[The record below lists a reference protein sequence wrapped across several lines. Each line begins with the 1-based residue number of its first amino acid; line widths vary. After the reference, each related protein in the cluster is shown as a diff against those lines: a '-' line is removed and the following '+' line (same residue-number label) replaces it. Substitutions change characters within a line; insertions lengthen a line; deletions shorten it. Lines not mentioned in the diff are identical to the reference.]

1 MTAISGA
8 TLNFTFDK
16 SMFSDPAMRPHL
28 EAYYNETYDA
38 LRENIAARKEAQAN
52 GEFPETIKT
61 KDGKTASPAHLLD
74 LEKAIPRFDKWLDMQ
89 QNGASPFDFAKHAET
104 GLMLSRVNDGQQN
117 DFYNQQM
124 ENLNNFHAAMV
135 EIMEEAQ
142 NAEGVQPDQE
152 IAAASENLSA
162 KDATSSPHLSF
173 NEIATKY
180 NVRNISP
187 QEVDKLVKELQDNN
201 LLSSKDALMLMTH
214 GEDFLSHMPGEFY
227 SQARLSEKIDLLDLS
242 EYQRK
247 ITSGPKEQWDRQIA
261 LLKRLDEAA
270 G

>member
-1 MTAISGA
+1 
-8 TLNFTFDK
+8 
-16 SMFSDPAMRPHL
+16 
-28 EAYYNETYDA
+28 
-38 LRENIAARKEAQAN
+38 
-52 GEFPETIKT
+52 
-61 KDGKTASPAHLLD
+61 
-74 LEKAIPRFDKWLDMQ
+74 MQ